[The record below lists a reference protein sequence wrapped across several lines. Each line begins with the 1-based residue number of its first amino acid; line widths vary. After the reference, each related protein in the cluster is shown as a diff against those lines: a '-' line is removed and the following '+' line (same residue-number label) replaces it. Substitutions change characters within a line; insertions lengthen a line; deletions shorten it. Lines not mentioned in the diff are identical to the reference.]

1 MRIPFNNLVSFILYQ
16 SKKLH
21 IDESHSLHHALNTLD
36 YAKQIYNA
44 EFVNYPY
51 LQKQQNIIYTSALL
65 HDMCDS
71 KYVDNN
77 MDELD
82 KINSF
87 LLENKY
93 HDSDVST
100 ICKIID
106 SMSYS
111 KVCKFGFP
119 NLKEYQTAYHIVREA
134 DLLCGYDFN
143 RAILFG
149 VHQRNL
155 SYTNAFYESKKIY
168 QERIDNIVNK
178 HMFVTAFGQSLAN
191 ELYEKELEKIE
202 CLEKML

>member
-1 MRIPFNNLVSFILYQ
+1 
-16 SKKLH
+16 
-21 IDESHSLHHALNTLD
+21 
-36 YAKQIYNA
+36 
-44 EFVNYPY
+44 
-51 LQKQQNIIYTSALL
+51 
-65 HDMCDS
+65 MCDS

-93 HDSDVST
+93 HHSDVST

-149 VHQRNL
+149 VHQHNL
-155 SYTNAFYESKKIY
+155 SYTDSFYESK
-168 QERIDNIVNK
+168 NISG
-178 HMFVTAFGQSLAN
+178 T
-191 ELYEKELEKIE
+191 Y
-202 CLEKML
+202 

>member
-1 MRIPFNNLVSFILYQ
+1 M
-16 SKKLH
+16 
-21 IDESHSLHHALNTLD
+21 D

-87 LLENKY
+87 LLENQY

-149 VHQRNL
+149 IHQRNL
-155 SYTNAFYESKKIY
+155 SYTDSFYESKRIY

-178 HMFVTAFGQSLAN
+178 HMFVTAFGQSLSN
-191 ELYEKELEKIE
+191 ELYKKELEKIE
-202 CLEKML
+202 CLEQML

>member
-1 MRIPFNNLVSFILYQ
+1 MRIPFNKLVSFILYQ
-16 SKKLH
+16 SQKLH

-87 LLENKY
+87 LLENQY

-149 VHQRNL
+149 IHQRNL
-155 SYTNAFYESKKIY
+155 SYTDSFYESKRIY

-178 HMFVTAFGQSLAN
+178 HMFVTAFGQSLSN
-191 ELYEKELEKIE
+191 ELYKKELEKIE
-202 CLEKML
+202 CLEQML